1 MMGLST
7 NLSQPRRRLFSRLL
21 SVTLCVS
28 LCTFGAWQSFAS
40 KTDLVTVSAAAQHQD
55 PTLVLT
61 LGKAEIVKVEGPVAD
76 VLVANPAIVD
86 VQALQSNQLYLVGA
100 TIGDTNIIVLDAE
113 GNVLK
118 RMNIH
123 VRIDEI
129 TLQNN
134 INSLFPNEA
143 DVKAKT
149 VNNQV
154 VLTGRVST
162 PDASN
167 KIQDL
172 AARIT
177 GQAANVANLM
187 NVQGD
192 QQVMLKVKI
201 MEMARSS
208 LREIG
213 TDFQINYLGG
223 DSRGVLNPNFGAG
236 LSAEP
241 RAIGGFIFNN
251 QDFSPLSASLRLL
264 EDEGMVNILAEPNL
278 SAISGEEAGF
288 LAGGEFPVPTSL
300 DENGN
305 LVVTF
310 RQFGVS
316 LNFRPVVLSDDRISL
331 QIETEVSSLD
341 RANGVSSV
349 GGIAIPALDIRRAS
363 TTVEMGS
370 GASLM
375 IAGIMQSQAVKAL
388 QGLPGIK
395 DTPILGDL
403 IKSRSFDREETEL
416 VVMVTPFMVRPF
428 ADDGHAEKQTPAPGP
443 EKSPL
448 SKAFADNIRRTY
460 ANKRKLPEE
469 LMNKDQAFGYLIP

>member
-7 NLSQPRRRLFSRLL
+7 NLSRASGRIFARSVAVMLL
-21 SVTLCVS
+21 VLC
-28 LCTFGAWQSFAS
+28 CTAGAWQSYAG
-40 KTDLVTVSAAAQHQD
+40 KADLVTLSAAAQHQD

-61 LGKAEIVKVEGPVAD
+61 IGKAEIVKIEGAVAD
-76 VLVANPAIVD
+76 VLVANPRIVD
-86 VQALQSNQLYLVGA
+86 VQALQSNQLYMVGA
-100 TIGDTNIIVLDAE
+100 NIGDTNIIVLDAE

-118 RMNIH
+118 RMNVH

-134 INSLFPNEA
+134 INSLFPGEN

-162 PDASN
+162 PEASN

-172 AARIT
+172 AARIA
-177 GQAANVANLM
+177 GNANNIANLM

-201 MEMARSS
+201 MEVSRSS

-213 TDFQINYLGG
+213 TDFAVNYLGG
-223 DSRGVLNPNFGAG
+223 DTRSYLSPDEFVNP
-236 LSAEP
+236 SHT
-241 RAIGGFIFNN
+241 IGGFIFNN
-251 QDFSPLSASLRLL
+251 SDFAPLLAEISLL
-264 EDEGMVNILAEPNL
+264 EQEGMLSILAEPNL
-278 SAISGEEAGF
+278 SAISGEYAGF
-288 LAGGEFPVPTSL
+288 LAGGEVPIPSSI

-305 LVVTF
+305 VVVTF
-310 RQFGVS
+310 RPFGVS
-316 LNFRPVVLSDDRISL
+316 LNFRPIVLSDDRISL
-331 QIETEVSSLD
+331 HVQTEVSSLD
-341 RANGVSSV
+341 RANGVGAA
-349 GGIAIPALDIRRAS
+349 GGINVPAIDVRRAS

-375 IAGIMQSQAVKAL
+375 IAGIIQSQAVKNM

-395 DTPILGDL
+395 DTPVLGDL
-403 IKSRSFDREETEL
+403 IKSRGFERRETEL
-416 VVMVTPFMVRPF
+416 VVMITPFMVKPF
-428 ADDGHAEKQTPAPGP
+428 AEAQADVKAAPVRT
-443 EKSPL
+443 SPL
-448 SKAFADNIRRTY
+448 SQAFADNIRRTY
-460 ANKRKLPEE
+460 ANKRVLP
-469 LMNKDQAFGYLIP
+469 KDLAEGNSFGYLIP

>member
-1 MMGLST
+1 MTGLST
-7 NLSQPRRRLFSRLL
+7 NLSRMSSRLL
-21 SVTLCVS
+21 TGVLVMI
-28 LCTFGAWQSFAS
+28 LAVVVCTAGAVRSYAD
-40 KTDLVTVSAAAQHQD
+40 KANLVTISAAQQHQD

-61 LGKAEIVKVEGPVAD
+61 IGKAEIVKVDGPVAD
-76 VLVANPAIVD
+76 IMVANPSIVD
-86 VQALQSNQLYLVGA
+86 VSALQSNQLYMVGA
-100 TIGDTNIIVLDAE
+100 NIGDTNIIVLDAE

-143 DVKAKT
+143 DVRAKT

-162 PDASN
+162 PEASN

-172 AARIT
+172 AARIA
-177 GQAANVANLM
+177 GNAENVANLM
-187 NVQGD
+187 SVAGD
-192 QQVMLKVKI
+192 QQVMLRVKI
-201 MEMARSS
+201 MEMARTS
-208 LREIG
+208 LREIS
-213 TDFQINYLGG
+213 TDFDIDYLGG
-223 DSRGVLNPNFGAG
+223 NTEGILDANNGAG
-236 LSAEP
+236 LSAES
-241 RAIGGFIFNN
+241 RAIGGFIFDNG
-251 QDFSPLSASLRLL
+251 DFSPLQGQIRLL
-264 EDEGMVNILAEPNL
+264 EEEGLLSILAEPNL
-278 SAISGEEAGF
+278 SAISGEQAGF
-288 LAGGEFPVPTSL
+288 LAGGEIPIPSSI

-305 LVVTF
+305 VVVTF
-310 RQFGVS
+310 RPFGVS
-316 LNFRPVVLSDDRISL
+316 LNFRPIVMSNDRISL
-331 QIETEVSSLD
+331 QIQTEVSSLD
-341 RANGVSSV
+341 RANGVGSV
-349 GGIAIPALDIRRAS
+349 GGISVPAIDVRRAS

-375 IAGIMQSQAVKAL
+375 IAGIIQSQAVKTL

-395 DTPILGDL
+395 DTPVIGDL

-416 VVMVTPFMVRPF
+416 VVMVTPYMIKPF
-428 ADDGHAEKQTPAPGP
+428 ADQKQAKVLPPP

-448 SKAFADNIRRTY
+448 SEAFANNLRRTY

-469 LMNKDQAFGYLIP
+469 LFDKQEKFGYMMP

>member
-7 NLSQPRRRLFSRLL
+7 NLSRACGRIFARFIAVMLL
-21 SVTLCVS
+21 VLC
-28 LCTFGAWQSFAS
+28 CTVGAWQSYAG
-40 KTDLVTVSAAAQHQD
+40 KADLVTVSAAAQHQD

-61 LGKAEIVKVEGPVAD
+61 IGKAEIVKVDGPVAD
-76 VLVANPAIVD
+76 VLVANPRIVD
-86 VQALQSNQLYLVGA
+86 VQALQSNQLYMVGA
-100 TIGDTNIIVLDAE
+100 NIGDTNIIVLDAE

-129 TLQNN
+129 TLQSN
-134 INSLFPNEA
+134 INSLFPGES

-162 PDASN
+162 PEASN

-172 AARIT
+172 AARIA
-177 GQAANVANLM
+177 GNADNIANLM
-187 NVQGD
+187 SVQGD

-201 MEMARSS
+201 MEVSRTS

-213 TDFQINYLGG
+213 TDFAVNYLGG
-223 DSRGVLNPNFGAG
+223 DTRSFLDPNERAG
-236 LSAEP
+236 LGNTP

-251 QDFSPLSASLRLL
+251 GDFAPLQAEISLL
-264 EDEGMVNILAEPNL
+264 EQEGMLSILAEPNL

-288 LAGGEFPVPTSL
+288 LAGGEIPIPSSI

-305 LVVTF
+305 VVVTF
-310 RQFGVS
+310 RPFGVS
-316 LNFRPVVLSDDRISL
+316 LNFRPIVLSDDRISL
-331 QIETEVSSLD
+331 QIRTEVSSLD
-341 RANGVSSV
+341 RANGVGAA
-349 GGIAIPALDIRRAS
+349 GGLNVPAIDVRRAS

-375 IAGIMQSQAVKAL
+375 IAGIIQSQAVKTL

-395 DTPILGDL
+395 DTPVLGDL
-403 IKSRSFDREETEL
+403 IKSRGFERSETEM
-416 VVMVTPFMVRPF
+416 VVMITPFMVKPF
-428 ADDGHAEKQTPAPGP
+428 AEAQAEVKSAP
-443 EKSPL
+443 ERTNPL
-448 SKAFADNIRRTY
+448 SQAFADNIRRTY
-460 ANKRKLPEE
+460 ANRRTMP
-469 LMNKDQAFGYLIP
+469 KDLAEGKAFGYLIP

>member
-7 NLSQPRRRLFSRLL
+7 NLSRACGRIFARFIAVMLL
-21 SVTLCVS
+21 VLC
-28 LCTFGAWQSFAS
+28 CTIGAWQSYAG
-40 KTDLVTVSAAAQHQD
+40 KADLVTVSAAAQHQD

-61 LGKAEIVKVEGPVAD
+61 IGKAEIVKVDGPVAD
-76 VLVANPAIVD
+76 VLVANPRIVD
-86 VQALQSNQLYLVGA
+86 VQALQSNQLYMVGA
-100 TIGDTNIIVLDAE
+100 NIGDTNIIVLDAE

-118 RMNIH
+118 RMNVH

-134 INSLFPNEA
+134 INSLFPGES
-143 DVKAKT
+143 DVRAKT

-162 PDASN
+162 PEASN

-172 AARIT
+172 AARIA
-177 GQAANVANLM
+177 GNANNIANLM

-201 MEMARSS
+201 MEVSRSS

-213 TDFQINYLGG
+213 TDFAVNYLGG
-223 DSRGVLNPNFGAG
+223 DSTGFLDPNARAG
-236 LSAEP
+236 LGNAP

-251 QDFSPLSASLRLL
+251 GDFAPLQAEISLL
-264 EDEGMVNILAEPNL
+264 EQEGMLSILAEPNL
-278 SAISGEEAGF
+278 SAISGEQAGF
-288 LAGGEFPVPTSL
+288 LAGGEIPIPSSI

-305 LVVTF
+305 VVVTF
-310 RQFGVS
+310 RPFGVS
-316 LNFRPVVLSDDRISL
+316 LSFRPIVLSDDRISL
-331 QIETEVSSLD
+331 QIQTEVSSLD
-341 RANGVSSV
+341 RANGVGAV
-349 GGIAIPALDIRRAS
+349 GGLNVPAIDVRRAS

-375 IAGIMQSQAVKAL
+375 IAGIMQSQAVKTL

-395 DTPILGDL
+395 DTPVLGDL
-403 IKSRSFDREETEL
+403 IKSRGFERSETEL
-416 VVMVTPFMVRPF
+416 VVMVTPFMVKPF
-428 ADDGHAEKQTPAPGP
+428 AEAQAAVKPAPMRT
-443 EKSPL
+443 SPL
-448 SKAFADNIRRTY
+448 SQAFADNIRRTY
-460 ANKRKLPEE
+460 ANRRALP
-469 LMNKDQAFGYLIP
+469 KDLAEGNSFGYLIP

>member
-7 NLSQPRRRLFSRLL
+7 NLSRPYRRLFSRLL
-21 SVTLCVS
+21 AVALCTS

-40 KTDLVTVSAAAQHQD
+40 KTDLVTVSATAQHQD

-76 VLVANPAIVD
+76 VLVANPSIVD
-86 VQALQSNQLYLVGA
+86 VQALQSNQLYMVGA
-100 TIGDTNIIVLDAE
+100 AIGDTNIIALDAE

-118 RMNIH
+118 RMNVH

-134 INSLFPNEA
+134 INSLFPGET

-223 DSRGVLNPNFGAG
+223 DTQGILNPNTGAG
-236 LSAEP
+236 LSAAP

-251 QDFSPLSASLRLL
+251 QDFSPLSASLRLM

-316 LNFRPVVLSDDRISL
+316 LNFRPVVLSGDRISL

-341 RANGVSSV
+341 RANGVTAV

-428 ADDGHAEKQTPAPGP
+428 ADEGHAEQRIPAPGP

-460 ANKRKLPEE
+460 ANKRKIPEE
-469 LMNKDQAFGYLIP
+469 LMNKDQSYGYLIP

>member
-7 NLSQPRRRLFSRLL
+7 NLSRMPSRLL
-21 SVTLCVS
+21 TGVLV
-28 LCTFGAWQSFAS
+28 LILAVVVCTAGGMRSYAD
-40 KTDLVTVSAAAQHQD
+40 KGNLVTISAAQQHQD

-61 LGKAEIVKVEGPVAD
+61 IGKAEIVKVDGPVAD
-76 VLVANPAIVD
+76 IMVANPSIVD
-86 VQALQSNQLYLVGA
+86 VSALQSNQLYMVGA
-100 TIGDTNIIVLDAE
+100 NIGDTNIIVLDAE

-129 TLQNN
+129 TLQNS

-143 DVKAKT
+143 DVRAKT

-162 PDASN
+162 PEASN

-172 AARIT
+172 AARIA
-177 GQAANVANLM
+177 GNAENVANLM
-187 NVQGD
+187 SVAGD
-192 QQVMLKVKI
+192 QQVMLRVKI
-201 MEMARSS
+201 MEMARTS
-208 LREIG
+208 LREIS
-213 TDFQINYLGG
+213 TDFEIDYLGG
-223 DSRGVLNPNFGAG
+223 DTEGILNANNGAG
-236 LSAEP
+236 LSGES
-241 RAIGGFIFNN
+241 RAIGGFIFDNG
-251 QDFSPLSASLRLL
+251 DFSPLQGQIRLL
-264 EDEGMVNILAEPNL
+264 EEEGLLSILAEPNL
-278 SAISGEEAGF
+278 SAISGEQAGF
-288 LAGGEFPVPTSL
+288 LAGGEIPIPSSI

-305 LVVTF
+305 IVVTF
-310 RQFGVS
+310 RPFGVS
-316 LNFRPVVLSDDRISL
+316 LNFRPIVMSNDRISL
-331 QIETEVSSLD
+331 QIQTEVSSLD
-341 RANGVSSV
+341 RANGVGSV
-349 GGIAIPALDIRRAS
+349 GGISVPAIDVRRAS

-375 IAGIMQSQAVKAL
+375 IAGIIQSQAVKTL

-395 DTPILGDL
+395 DTPVIGDL

-416 VVMVTPFMVRPF
+416 VVMVTPFMIKPF
-428 ADDGHAEKQTPAPGP
+428 ADQKQAKVQPPP

-448 SKAFADNIRRTY
+448 SEAFANNLRRTY

-469 LMNKDQAFGYLIP
+469 LFDKQEKFGYMMP